1 MQLDVQM
8 VIYYH
13 KKKSQDMIDSNFYN
27 LTSLFVSINILY
39 YMSIEIIQSSLI
51 FLLTNM
57 VIMILIFYHINEMMD
72 VAFAT
77 QVHVK
82 CEKIVFRM
90 FFLTAPRMEN
100 VVHFAD
106 SIWL

>member
-1 MQLDVQM
+1 
-8 VIYYH
+8 
-13 KKKSQDMIDSNFYN
+13 
-27 LTSLFVSINILY
+27 
-39 YMSIEIIQSSLI
+39 
-51 FLLTNM
+51 
-57 VIMILIFYHINEMMD
+57 MMD

-82 CEKIVFRM
+82 CEKIVFM
-90 FFLTAPRMEN
+90 FFLTAPIMEN

>member
-1 MQLDVQM
+1 
-8 VIYYH
+8 
-13 KKKSQDMIDSNFYN
+13 
-27 LTSLFVSINILY
+27 
-39 YMSIEIIQSSLI
+39 
-51 FLLTNM
+51 
-57 VIMILIFYHINEMMD
+57 MMD
-72 VAFAT
+72 VAIAT

>member
-1 MQLDVQM
+1 
-8 VIYYH
+8 
-13 KKKSQDMIDSNFYN
+13 
-27 LTSLFVSINILY
+27 
-39 YMSIEIIQSSLI
+39 
-51 FLLTNM
+51 
-57 VIMILIFYHINEMMD
+57 MMD

-100 VVHFAD
+100 VVHFSD